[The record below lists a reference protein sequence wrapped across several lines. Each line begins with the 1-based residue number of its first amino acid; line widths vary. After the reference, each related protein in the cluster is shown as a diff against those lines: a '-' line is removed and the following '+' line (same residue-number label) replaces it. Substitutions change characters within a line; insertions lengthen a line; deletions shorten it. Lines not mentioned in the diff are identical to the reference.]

1 MSKKYGTYKVA
12 VSQTSNKGES
22 QSKIYIV
29 EINGD
34 LDESLHFWAK
44 ELGLQ
49 VQLLGGVRCADR
61 LDWSL
66 SPRAYKYLREE
77 DK

>member
-1 MSKKYGTYKVA
+1 MFKKYGTYKVA
-12 VSQTSNKGES
+12 VSQNTNKEES

-34 LDESLHFWAK
+34 VDKSLQFWAK

-49 VQLLGGVRCADR
+49 VQFLGGVRCADR

-66 SPRAYKYLREE
+66 SSRAYKYLRED